1 MKPVLISQNK
11 PIGLMSLIMLFLVL
25 SAVFWYA
32 AYEFLLFDQLS
43 VTLKYKN
50 YPVYVEYIA
59 IVVSAWLMAYIIYFS
74 IKTLQLKR
82 LKLIVFS
89 IKLAIDGSYHY
100 VQAPAALLS
109 GDFIK
114 LFFKYLLE
122 GTYKG
127 KYAGALN
134 QYFPML
140 EIRRNNE
147 VIRFKGSETLSEG
160 GLQSGDICQVV
171 GKPKSVI

>member
-11 PIGLMSLIMLFLVL
+11 PIGLMSLIILFLIISAAIWYAVYEFSLFDML
-25 SAVFWYA
+25 SA
-32 AYEFLLFDQLS
+32 S
-43 VTLKYKN
+43 LKYEN
-50 YPVYVEYIA
+50 YPVYVEYIV
-59 IVVSAWLMAYIIYFS
+59 IVVSAWIMAYIIYF
-74 IKTLQLKR
+74 ITKILQLKKLR
-82 LKLIVFS
+82 LIVFS